1 VKTYRPILTK
11 GQAFVEYALIPVMVI
26 LIAIMGLKT
35 LGIEIGTLYS
45 SVVCGLSRAE
55 DCGRYFADEFN
66 DLEAWDIVR
75 GKWDVE
81 DGKLCGGPGE
91 GRIFT
96 DLSESDYVINVQDAT
111 LFKGNGYGIYFRTT
125 NSEKVDGYNFQYDP
139 GYGKGS
145 FVFRKWFK
153 GRELQPIAIVKAPDF
168 DWYNQEYD
176 IKIVVDGNTFTA
188 FIDDEQVLQAVDDTY
203 SEGGVGFRTWDG
215 TTACFEN
222 ISVDPPR

>member
-1 VKTYRPILTK
+1 MNTYRPFLTK
-11 GQAFVEYALIPVMVI
+11 GQALIEYALIPVMVI
-26 LIAIMGLKT
+26 LIVILGLNAF
-35 LGIEIGTLYS
+35 GIEISTIFN
-45 SVVCGLSRAE
+45 SVLCGFSGANN
-55 DCGRYFADEFN
+55 CAGYFADEFN
-66 DLEAWDIVR
+66 DLEAWNIVR
-75 GKWDVE
+75 GKWDIE

-96 DLSESDYVINVQDAT
+96 DLANRDYVINIQDAT

-145 FVFRKWFK
+145 FVIRKWFK
-153 GRELQPIAIVKAPDF
+153 GRELQPIAIAKAPDF
-168 DWYNQEYD
+168 DWYNQEHD
-176 IKIVVDGNTFTA
+176 LKIVVDGNTFTA
-188 FIDDEQVLQAVDDTY
+188 FINDEQVLQAVDDTY
-203 SEGGVGFRTWDG
+203 NEGGVGFRTWDG